1 MTLARRLQT
10 NTPFGA
16 VSSRSAVGFV
26 STRVAGLLDHG
37 YSVFAQTFASKAG
50 MWALPHASPTA
61 LSMRCDA
68 RVVACVGV
76 DRWSLDAS
84 LVNRRNAP
92 EAPGAPMTRAR
103 IAILCVL
110 LSACSRPST
119 ETHRAAP
126 PSPTIG
132 YGTAMADVAR
142 RFELLG
148 RAASGGR
155 FELAEYQLGEIE
167 EQFTETLPRAA
178 PPREG
183 HPEVLPAMAS
193 AFAQTTVTDLRRAI
207 AARDRARFNA
217 AFERA
222 ATACNGCHQASG
234 HGFIE
239 VPMTPGRAIPNVDA
253 LPSVSP

>member
-1 MTLARRLQT
+1 
-10 NTPFGA
+10 
-16 VSSRSAVGFV
+16 
-26 STRVAGLLDHG
+26 
-37 YSVFAQTFASKAG
+37 
-50 MWALPHASPTA
+50 
-61 LSMRCDA
+61 
-68 RVVACVGV
+68 
-76 DRWSLDAS
+76 
-84 LVNRRNAP
+84 
-92 EAPGAPMTRAR
+92 MTR
-103 IAILCVL
+103 IHITILCVA

-119 ETHRAAP
+119 KEQRDAAANT
-126 PSPTIG
+126 TIG

-167 EQFTETLPRAA
+167 EQFTETLPHAA

-183 HPEVLPAMAS
+183 HPDVLPAMAS
-193 AFAQTTVTDLRRAI
+193 AFAKTTVADLRRALT
-207 AARDRARFNA
+207 ARDRTQFNT

-239 VPMTPGRAIPNVDA
+239 VPTTPGRMIPNVDA
-253 LPSVSP
+253 LTPAAP